1 MTIFPADHKDGG
13 KLRPCGFQQPN
24 PLHVKV
30 EMDLDDI
37 CQWCGFERY
46 EDSTL
51 IKLFFSVQWFDGK
64 QRRLVA
70 VSDGQWWWR
79 RRLRVLGEVLGEEME
94 KKWLF

>member
-46 EDSTL
+46 EDLGL
-51 IKLFFSVQWFDGK
+51 ILEGLRDMMF
-64 QRRLVA
+64 VA
-70 VSDGQWWWR
+70 R
-79 RRLRVLGEVLGEEME
+79 
-94 KKWLF
+94 